1 MLSKTTT
8 SAWTIESLILSHGE
22 FHLSAYITEPSQPG
36 PRSRQLMKLIEHAE
50 SQLRGEMKDAEI
62 QKFLAP
68 VRQFEEESSDF
79 SRFEHAASIAL
90 FRTRGVFR
98 VLALPID
105 VKPLWT
111 VASTFHVKPLIK
123 VRQHERSE
131 RAWFEDCLLEEWQ
144 LWEKQGQIKS
154 NLFQITRAA
163 ARGDVRH
170 LVVAEDR
177 QIFGHIDETQGG
189 LSLHPCDLN
198 AYDDDILD
206 DLAQLVMRAGG
217 QVSVR
222 PQAEI
227 PGAKAALAFVR
238 SPRRGRMRWHRELS
252 RLNGEEY
259 RASS

>member
-1 MLSKTTT
+1 M
-8 SAWTIESLILSHGE
+8 HV
-22 FHLSAYITEPSQPG
+22 
-36 PRSRQLMKLIEHAE
+36 IEHAE
-50 SQLRGEMKDAEI
+50 SQLRGELSDLEL

-68 VRQFEEESSDF
+68 LRQFEEDASTF
-79 SRFEHAASIAL
+79 AGFENAATLAL
-90 FRTRGVFR
+90 FRTKGAFR
-98 VLALPID
+98 VLALPVD
-105 VKPLWT
+105 VRPLWT
-111 VASTFHVKPLIK
+111 VASSFHVKPLLK
-123 VRQHERSE
+123 WRQHERGE

-163 ARGDVRH
+163 TRGDVRH

-177 QIFGHIDETQGG
+177 HIFGHIDETQGG

-206 DLAQLVMRAGG
+206 DLAQLVLRSGG

-227 PGAKAALAFVR
+227 PGARTALAFVR
-238 SPRRGRMRWHRELS
+238 SPRRGRMRWQRELS
-252 RLNGEEY
+252 RRLADGEY
-259 RASS
+259 RATS